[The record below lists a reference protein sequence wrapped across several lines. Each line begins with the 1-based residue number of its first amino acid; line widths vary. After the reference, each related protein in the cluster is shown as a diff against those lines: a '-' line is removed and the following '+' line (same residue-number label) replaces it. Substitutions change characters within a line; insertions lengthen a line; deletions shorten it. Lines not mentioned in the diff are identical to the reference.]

1 MKFEIAAALAATL
14 LATSAFAQTHRVRA
28 EIDDVL
34 TLERSST
41 MQTACKARPFVT
53 SLRKAAAAG
62 PTRRKHQFRG
72 HVIYVRLLVA
82 LGSAGAANDREET
95 MPVVDPR
102 IAGKPV
108 PRVSKETMEHECVAR
123 VKNVKALDVAFLD
136 QRIPRYERD
145 IINMVGMGVTEN
157 AALKPNVKESAVGFS
172 VTYVRAK
179 TGRGAAL
186 HRHATEEVFIPVKGR
201 WQVFWLEGDEE
212 RTVDLDEGDV
222 LNVPIG
228 IYRGFRSLTDAPDAL
243 LMAIIGGPDA
253 GKVDWHPSVLEEARK
268 TGLTV
273 DEEGTLIIEK
283 PAA

>member
-1 MKFEIAAALAATL
+1 M
-14 LATSAFAQTHRVRA
+14 S
-28 EIDDVL
+28 
-34 TLERSST
+34 
-41 MQTACKARPFVT
+41 
-53 SLRKAAAAG
+53 
-62 PTRRKHQFRG
+62 
-72 HVIYVRLLVA
+72 
-82 LGSAGAANDREET
+82 
-95 MPVVDPR
+95 VVDPR

-108 PRVSKETMEHECVAR
+108 PRISKERMERECVAR
-123 VKNVKALDVAFLD
+123 ARNVQALDVAFLD

-157 AALKPNVKESAVGFS
+157 AALKPNVKEGAVGFS

-179 TGRGAAL
+179 TGKGAAL

-201 WQVFWLEGDEE
+201 WQVFWLDGEEE

-222 LNVPIG
+222 INVPIG

-243 LMAIIGGPDA
+243 LMAIVGGPDA

-268 TGLTV
+268 TGLSV
-273 DEEGTLIIEK
+273 DDEGNLIIEK